1 MYYIFKSEKNVLY
14 NIYSDLYYKSTL
26 KSYIYT
32 IKVPKSLIYTIK
44 VPKKPYL
51 YYKSI
56 QINDIF
62 NF

>member
-14 NIYSDLYYKSTL
+14 NVYSDLYYKSTL
-26 KSYIYT
+26 KSYIYA
-32 IKVPKSLIYTIK
+32 IK

-56 QINDIF
+56 QINDSF
-62 NF
+62 NL